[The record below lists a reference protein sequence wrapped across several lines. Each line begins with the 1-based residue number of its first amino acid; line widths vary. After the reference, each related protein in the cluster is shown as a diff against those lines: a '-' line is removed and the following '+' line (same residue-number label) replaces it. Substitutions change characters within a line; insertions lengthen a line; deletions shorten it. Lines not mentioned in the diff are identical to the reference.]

1 MRIRHLRAWLVR
13 LTSIFSRKASDR
25 ELAEELESHLQMH
38 IEDHVRA
45 GLSPEEARR
54 QALIKLGGVAQTK
67 EEYRRRR
74 GFPMIEDLWQDLRYG
89 ARGLLRQPA
98 FTLVAVLTLALG
110 IGANTAIFSMVN
122 AILLRQLPFKNP
134 EQLVAVDSKRTDPG
148 KHPFTI
154 PDFIDYR
161 DQNQTLEQIAAF
173 ANLSASMTGSGEAER
188 VQGMRISANAF
199 QLLGVEAVVGRA
211 LIPEDDTPGRQNV
224 VVLSHGLW
232 QRRFG
237 ADPRLV
243 GQTLTLNGNSYTIVG
258 VLPPQF
264 IFPIKEAELAV
275 PLAPDADPWRSA
287 RTSTNFLRAIAR
299 LKPGV
304 ASAQAEADLTSI
316 AGRMR
321 QQYPAANENQNKL
334 GVTLTPLND
343 VIVGNYRHSLWMLL
357 GAVGFV
363 MLIASINLASLSLAR
378 ASTRHREMAI
388 RTAHGATRWRLI
400 RQMTTESLLLALSG
414 GLIGL
419 LLAWWGINFLL
430 ALSPAEMPRLSEVG
444 LDARVLVFTLAVSL
458 LAGSIFGI
466 LPAVKA
472 SRVDLNEELKSGG
485 RSGNDGTGRNRVR
498 SFLVVAEIAI
508 SLVLLLSA
516 GLLIKSFSRLQ
527 EARPGFESENL
538 LAVRLSLPRTRYAN
552 RDALISFD
560 DQLQPLLEGLP
571 GVSAVGAVSAL
582 PLSTTRASIEF
593 TIEGRPSPR
602 NEVWVSDYRIAS
614 TGYFRAMKIPLRR
627 GREFSEQDNTNTTPV
642 AIISET
648 LAHRFWPDG
657 NPVGA
662 RLSIDD
668 NNQGPRPVE
677 IVGVVGD
684 VKHLSLEDEPTPHVY
699 LPLRQI
705 HEDGVVWMTNN
716 QYWLIRSEVPP
727 LNLAS
732 AVQREI
738 RKVDPEVPASN
749 VKTMEQYLSASVSP
763 RRFNLWLLTVFAAA
777 ALVLATIGIYGVMS
791 YSVAQ
796 RTREIG
802 VRMALGAGRSD
813 ILRMVVG
820 HGMLLAVAGIAA
832 GLTGALALSRLMGGL
847 LYQVSATDPAT
858 YILLTFFL
866 LLVTLAACLVP
877 ARRAT
882 KVDPMIALR
891 YE

>member
-1 MRIRHLRAWLVR
+1 MRLSLWPWRRH
-13 LTSIFSRKASDR
+13 R
-25 ELAEELESHLQMH
+25 EEELDEELRSHFRMAVQDR
-38 IEDHVRA
+38 IER
-45 GLSPEEARR
+45 GETLEEAEAAVRR
-54 QALIKLGGVAQTK
+54 EFGNVVMVKEVTRQMWGWVWLEQLI
-67 EEYRRRR
+67 
-74 GFPMIEDLWQDLRYG
+74 QDLRYG
-89 ARGLLRQPA
+89 LRSMRRAPG
-98 FTLVAVLTLALG
+98 FTIVAVLTLGLG
-110 IGANTAIFSMVN
+110 IGANTAIFSLVN

-134 EQLVAVDSKRTDPG
+134 EQLVALDSKRIDPG

-154 PDFIDYR
+154 PDFVDYR
-161 DQNQTLEQIAAF
+161 DQNETLEQIAAF
-173 ANLSASMTGSGEAER
+173 ANWSASITGSGEAER

-211 LIPEDDTPGRQNV
+211 LVPEDDTPGRQHV

-237 ADPRLV
+237 ADPRTV
-243 GQTLTLNGNSYTIVG
+243 GQTLLLNGNSYTIVG

-264 IFPIKEAELAV
+264 IFPIREAELAV

-304 ASAQAEADLTSI
+304 TLAQAEADLTSI

-321 QQYPAANENQNKL
+321 QQYPAANENKNKL

-343 VIVGNYRHSLWMLL
+343 VVVGDYRHALWMLL

-363 MLIASINLASLSLAR
+363 LLIASINLASLSLAR

-388 RTAHGATRWRLI
+388 RTAHGATRWRLV
-400 RQMTTESLLLALSG
+400 RQMTTENLLLALTG

-430 ALSPAEMPRLSEVG
+430 ALSPAGMPRLSEVG
-444 LDARVLVFTLAVSL
+444 LDARVLIFTLAVSL

-472 SRVDLNEELKSGG
+472 SRIDLNEELKSGG
-485 RSGNDGTGRNRVR
+485 RAGNDGTGRNRVR

-527 EARPGFESENL
+527 EVRPGFESENL
-538 LAVRLSLPRTRYAN
+538 LAVRLSLPKTRYAN

-582 PLSTTRASIEF
+582 PLSGTRASIEF
-593 TIEGRPSPR
+593 TIEGRPSPQ
-602 NEVWVSDYRIAS
+602 NEVWMSDYRIAS
-614 TGYFRAMKIPLRR
+614 TGYFRAMKIPLLR
-627 GREFSEQDNTNTTPV
+627 GREFSEQDKAHTTPV

-648 LAHRFWPDG
+648 LARRFWPDG
-657 NPVGA
+657 DPVGA
-662 RLSIDD
+662 RISIDD

-684 VKHLSLEDEPTPHVY
+684 VKHLSLEDEPTPHLY
-699 LPLRQI
+699 LPLRQL

-716 QYWLIRSEVPP
+716 QYWLIRSSVSP
-727 LNLAS
+727 LSLAS

-738 RKVDPEVPASN
+738 RKVDPDVPASN
-749 VKTMEQYLSASVSP
+749 IKTMEQYLSTSVSP

-777 ALVLATIGIYGVMS
+777 ALVLATVGIYGVMS

-802 VRMALGAGRSD
+802 VRMALGAQRSD
-813 ILRMVVG
+813 IFRMVVG
-820 HGMLLAVAGIAA
+820 HGMLLAVTGLAA
-832 GLTGALALSRLMGGL
+832 GLVGALALSRLMGGL
-847 LYQVSATDPAT
+847 LYQVSTTDPAT
-858 YILLTFFL
+858 YILLTLFL
-866 LLVTLAACLVP
+866 LLVTLVACLVP

-882 KVDPMIALR
+882 KVDPIVALR

>member
-1 MRIRHLRAWLVR
+1 MRLRLWPWRRH
-13 LTSIFSRKASDR
+13 R
-25 ELAEELESHLQMH
+25 EEELDEELRSHFQMAVRDR
-38 IEDHVRA
+38 IER
-45 GLSPEEARR
+45 GETLEEAEAAVRR
-54 QALIKLGGVAQTK
+54 EFGNLGLVKEVTREMWGWVWIEQLI
-67 EEYRRRR
+67 
-74 GFPMIEDLWQDLRYG
+74 QDIRYG
-89 ARGLLRQPA
+89 LRSMRRAPG
-98 FTLVAVLTLALG
+98 FTVVAVVTLGLG

-161 DQNQTLEQIAAF
+161 DQNQTLEQLAAF
-173 ANLSASMTGSGEAER
+173 ATWSASLTGSGEAER

-199 QLLGVEAVVGRA
+199 QLLGVEAVAGRA
-211 LIPEDDTPGRQNV
+211 LVPEDDTPGRQNV

-237 ADPRLV
+237 ADPRLI
-243 GQTLTLNGNSYTIVG
+243 GQTLLLNGNSYTIVG

-264 IFPIKEAELAV
+264 IFPIREAELAV

-299 LKPGV
+299 LRPGV
-304 ASAQAEADLTSI
+304 TLAQAEADLTSI
-316 AGRMR
+316 AGRLR

-343 VIVGNYRHSLWMLL
+343 EVVGNYRHALWMLL

-363 MLIASINLASLSLAR
+363 LLIASINLASLSLAR

-400 RQMTTESLLLALSG
+400 RQLTTESLLLALLG

-430 ALSPAEMPRLSEVG
+430 ALSPAGMPRLSEVG

-485 RSGNDGTGRNRVR
+485 RGGNDGAARNRVR

-527 EARPGFESENL
+527 EVRPGFESENL
-538 LAVRLSLPRTRYAN
+538 LAVRLSLPKTRYAD
-552 RDALISFD
+552 RDAVISFY
-560 DQLQPLLEGLP
+560 DQLLPLVEGLP
-571 GVSAVGAVSAL
+571 GVGAVGAVSAL
-582 PLSTTRASIEF
+582 PLSGTRASIEF

-602 NEVWVSDYRIAS
+602 NEVWVADYRIAS
-614 TGYFRAMKIPLRR
+614 TGYFRAMKIPLQR
-627 GREFSEQDNTNTTPV
+627 GREFGEQDNAQTTPV

-648 LAHRFWPDG
+648 LARRFWPDG

-677 IVGVVGD
+677 VVGVVGD
-684 VKHLSLEDEPTPHVY
+684 VKHLSLEDEPTPHIY
-699 LPLRQI
+699 LPLRQL
-705 HEDGVVWMTNN
+705 HEDGVVWMANN
-716 QYWLIRSEVPP
+716 QYWLIRSQVPP
-727 LNLAS
+727 LTLAA

-763 RRFNLWLLTVFAAA
+763 RRFNLWLLTVFAIA
-777 ALVLATIGIYGVMS
+777 ALVIATVGIYGVMS

-802 VRMALGAGRSD
+802 VRMALGAQRSD

-820 HGMLLAVAGIAA
+820 HGMSLAVAGLAA
-832 GLTGALALSRLMGGL
+832 GLVGALALSRLMGGL
-847 LYQVSATDPAT
+847 LYQVSTTDPAT

>member
-1 MRIRHLRAWLVR
+1 MRLNLWSWRRH
-13 LTSIFSRKASDR
+13 R
-25 ELAEELESHLQMH
+25 EEELDEEVRSHFRMAVQERL
-38 IEDHVRA
+38 ER
-45 GLSPEEARR
+45 GETLEEAEAAVRR
-54 QALIKLGGVAQTK
+54 EFGNVVLVK
-67 EEYRRRR
+67 EVTRQMWGWVWLEQ
-74 GFPMIEDLWQDLRYG
+74 LSQDLKYG
-89 ARGLLRQPA
+89 LRSMRRAPG
-98 FTLVAVLTLALG
+98 FTVVAVLTLGLG
-110 IGANTAIFSMVN
+110 IGANTAIFSLVN

-173 ANLSASMTGSGEAER
+173 ANWSASLTGSGEAER

-199 QLLGVEAVVGRA
+199 QLLGVEAVVGRV
-211 LIPEDDTPGRQNV
+211 LVPEDDTPGRQNV
-224 VVLSHGLW
+224 LVLSHGLW

-243 GQTLTLNGNSYTIVG
+243 GQTLSLNGHSYTIVG

-264 IFPIKEAELAV
+264 IFPIREAELAV

-304 ASAQAEADLTSI
+304 TSAQAEADLNSI
-316 AGRMR
+316 AGRLR
-321 QQYPAANENQNKL
+321 QQYPVANENKL
-334 GVTLTPLND
+334 GMTLTPLNE
-343 VIVGNYRHSLWMLL
+343 VVVGDYRHALWMLL

-363 MLIASINLASLSLAR
+363 LLIASINLASLSLAR

-400 RQMTTESLLLALSG
+400 RQMTTENLLLALSG

-430 ALSPAEMPRLSEVG
+430 ALSPAGMPRLSEVG
-444 LDARVLVFTLAVSL
+444 LDARVLVFTLVVSL
-458 LAGSIFGI
+458 LSGLIFGI
-466 LPAVKA
+466 LPAVTA

-485 RSGNDGTGRNRVR
+485 RGGNDGTARNRVR

-527 EARPGFESENL
+527 EVRPGFESENL

-560 DQLQPLLEGLP
+560 DQLQPLLEALP

-582 PLSTTRASIEF
+582 PLSGTRASIEF
-593 TIEGRPSPR
+593 TIEGRQSPQ
-602 NEVWVSDYRIAS
+602 NEVWRSDYRIAS
-614 TGYFRAMKIPLRR
+614 NGYFRAMKIPLLR
-627 GREFSEQDNTNTTPV
+627 GREFSEQDNARTTPV
-642 AIISET
+642 AIVSET
-648 LAHRFWPDG
+648 LARRFWPDG

-677 IVGVVGD
+677 VVGVVGD

-699 LPLRQI
+699 LPLRQL

-716 QYWLIRSEVPP
+716 QYWLIRSQVSP
-727 LNLAS
+727 LSLTS

-738 RKVDPEVPASN
+738 RKVDPDVPASN
-749 VKTMEQYLSASVSP
+749 IKTMEQYLSDSVSP

-777 ALVLATIGIYGVMS
+777 ALVLATVGIYGVMS

-802 VRMALGAGRSD
+802 VRMALGAQRRD

-820 HGMLLAVAGIAA
+820 HGMLLAVMGLAA
-832 GLTGALALSRLMGGL
+832 GLVGALALSRLMGGL
-847 LYQVSATDPAT
+847 LYQVSTTDPAT

-882 KVDPMIALR
+882 KVDPMVALR

>member
-1 MRIRHLRAWLVR
+1 MRLSLWPWRRH
-13 LTSIFSRKASDR
+13 R
-25 ELAEELESHLQMH
+25 EEELDEELRGHLQMAVRER
-38 IEDHVRA
+38 IER
-45 GLSPEEARR
+45 GEPLEEAEAAVRR
-54 QALIKLGGVAQTK
+54 EFGNVVLVKEVTREMWGWVWLEQLI
-67 EEYRRRR
+67 
-74 GFPMIEDLWQDLRYG
+74 QDLKYG
-89 ARGLLRQPA
+89 LRSMRRAPG
-98 FTLVAVLTLALG
+98 FTIIAVLTLGLG
-110 IGANTAIFSMVN
+110 IGANTAIFSLVN

-161 DQNQTLEQIAAF
+161 DQNQTLEQLAAY
-173 ANLSASMTGSGEAER
+173 ANWSASLTGSGEAER

-199 QLLGVEAVVGRA
+199 QLLGVEAEVGRA
-211 LIPEDDTPGRQNV
+211 LIPDDDTPGRQHV

-232 QRRFG
+232 QRRYG

-243 GQTLTLNGNSYTIVG
+243 GQTLSLNGNSYTIVG
-258 VLPPQF
+258 VLAPQF
-264 IFPIKEAELAV
+264 IFPIREAELAV

-299 LKPGV
+299 LKPGITL
-304 ASAQAEADLTSI
+304 AQAEAELTSI

-321 QQYPAANENQNKL
+321 QQYPVANENKL
-334 GVTLTPLND
+334 GMTLTPLNE
-343 VIVGNYRHSLWMLL
+343 VVVGDYRHALWMLL

-363 MLIASINLASLSLAR
+363 LLIASINLASLSLAR

-400 RQMTTESLLLALSG
+400 RQMTTENLLLALSG

-430 ALSPAEMPRLSEVG
+430 ALSPAGMPRLSEVG

-458 LAGSIFGI
+458 LSGSIFGI
-466 LPAVKA
+466 LPAVTA
-472 SRVDLNEELKSGG
+472 SRVNLNEELKSGG
-485 RSGNDGTGRNRVR
+485 RGGNDGTGRNRVR
-498 SFLVVAEIAI
+498 SFLIVAEIAI

-527 EARPGFESENL
+527 EVRPGFESENL

-560 DQLQPLLEGLP
+560 EQLQPLLEALP

-582 PLSTTRASIEF
+582 PLSGTRASIEF
-593 TIEGRPSPR
+593 TIEGRQSPR
-602 NEVWVSDYRIAS
+602 NEVWRSDYRIAS
-614 TGYFRAMKIPLRR
+614 NGYFRAMKIPLLR
-627 GREFSEQDNTNTTPV
+627 GREFSEQDNARTTPV
-642 AIISET
+642 AIVSET
-648 LAHRFWPDG
+648 LARRFWPDG

-662 RLSIDD
+662 RVLVDD

-699 LPLRQI
+699 LPLRQL

-716 QYWLIRSEVPP
+716 QYWLIRSGVSPQ
-727 LNLAS
+727 NLAS

-738 RKVDPEVPASN
+738 RKVDPDVPASN
-749 VKTMEQYLSASVSP
+749 IKTMEQYLSDSVSP

-777 ALVLATIGIYGVMS
+777 ALVLATVGIYGVMS

-802 VRMALGAGRSD
+802 VRMALGAQRRD

-820 HGMLLAVAGIAA
+820 HGMLLAVSGLAA
-832 GLTGALALSRLMGGL
+832 GLVGALALSRLMGGL
-847 LYQVSATDPAT
+847 LYQVSTTDPAT

-882 KVDPMIALR
+882 KVDPMVALR

>member
-1 MRIRHLRAWLVR
+1 MRLSLWSWRRH
-13 LTSIFSRKASDR
+13 R
-25 ELAEELESHLQMH
+25 EEELDEELRSHLQMAAQDRL
-38 IEDHVRA
+38 ERGDT
-45 GLSPEEARR
+45 LEEAEAAARR
-54 QALIKLGGVAQTK
+54 EFGNVGLVKEVTRQMWGWVWLEQLI
-67 EEYRRRR
+67 
-74 GFPMIEDLWQDLRYG
+74 QDLRYG
-89 ARGLLRQPA
+89 LRSLRRAPG
-98 FTLVAVLTLALG
+98 FTIVAVLTLGLG
-110 IGANTAIFSMVN
+110 IGATTTIFSMVN

-134 EQLVAVDSKRTDPG
+134 EQLVAVDSKRTDTG

-161 DQNQTLEQIAAF
+161 DQNQTLEQLAAF
-173 ANLSASMTGSGEAER
+173 ANWSASLTGSGEAER

-199 QLLGVEAVVGRA
+199 QLLGVEAVAGRA
-211 LIPEDDTPGRQNV
+211 LIPEDDTPGRQHV

-243 GQTLTLNGNSYTIVG
+243 GQTLLLNGNSYTIVG

-264 IFPIKEAELAV
+264 IFPIREAELAV

-299 LKPGV
+299 LKPGI
-304 ASAQAEADLTSI
+304 ALAQAEADLTSI
-316 AGRMR
+316 AGRLR
-321 QQYPAANENQNKL
+321 QQYPVANENKL

-343 VIVGNYRHSLWMLL
+343 VVVGNYRHALWMLL
-357 GAVGFV
+357 GAVGLV
-363 MLIASINLASLSLAR
+363 LLIASINLASLSLAR

-458 LAGSIFGI
+458 VAGSIFGI

-472 SRVDLNEELKSGG
+472 SRVNLNEELKSGG
-485 RSGNDGTGRNRVR
+485 RGGNDGTGRNRVR
-498 SFLVVAEIAI
+498 SALVVAEIAI

-527 EARPGFESENL
+527 EVRPGFESENL
-538 LAVRLSLPRTRYAN
+538 LAVRLSLPRNRYAN

-582 PLSTTRASIEF
+582 PLSGTRASIEF

-614 TGYFRAMKIPLRR
+614 TGYFRAMKIPLLR
-627 GREFSEQDNTNTTPV
+627 GREFSEQDNAHTTPV
-642 AIISET
+642 AMISET
-648 LAHRFWPDG
+648 LARRFWPDG

-662 RLSIDD
+662 RVLVDD

-684 VKHLSLEDEPTPHVY
+684 VKHLSLEDEPTLHIY
-699 LPLRQI
+699 LPLRQL

-716 QYWLIRSEVPP
+716 QYWLIRSSVNP

-749 VKTMEQYLSASVSP
+749 IKTMEQYLSASVSP

-791 YSVAQ
+791 YTVAQ

-802 VRMALGAGRSD
+802 VRMALGAQRSD
-813 ILRMVVG
+813 ILRMMVG
-820 HGMLLAVAGIAA
+820 HGMLLAVAGLVA
-832 GLTGALALSRLMGGL
+832 GLAGALALSRLMGGL
-847 LYQVSATDPAT
+847 LYQVSTTDPAT

-882 KVDPMIALR
+882 KVDPMVALR

>member
-1 MRIRHLRAWLVR
+1 MNI
-13 LTSIFSRKASDR
+13 
-25 ELAEELESHLQMH
+25 
-38 IEDHVRA
+38 
-45 GLSPEEARR
+45 G
-54 QALIKLGGVAQTK
+54 LIKEVTRGMRGGVWLEQ
-67 EEYRRRR
+67 
-74 GFPMIEDLWQDLRYG
+74 LLQDIRYG
-89 ARGLLRQPA
+89 LRSMRRAPG
-98 FTLVAVLTLALG
+98 FTIVAVLTLGLG

-134 EQLVAVDSKRTDPG
+134 DQLVAVDSKRTDPG

-173 ANLSASMTGSGEAER
+173 ANWSASLTGSVEAER

-211 LIPEDDTPGRQNV
+211 LVPEDDTPGRQNV
-224 VVLSHGLW
+224 VVLSHGLC
-232 QRRFG
+232 QRRYG
-237 ADPRLV
+237 ADPRIM

-264 IFPIKEAELAV
+264 IFPIQEAELAV
-275 PLAPDADPWRSA
+275 PLAPDADPWRRT

-304 ASAQAEADLTSI
+304 APAQAEADLTSI

-321 QQYPAANENQNKL
+321 QQYPAANENKL
-334 GVTLTPLND
+334 GVTLTPLNE
-343 VIVGNYRHSLWMLL
+343 VVVGIYRHALWMLL

-363 MLIASINLASLSLAR
+363 MLIACLNLASLSLAR

-400 RQMTTESLLLALSG
+400 RQMITESLLLALSG
-414 GLIGL
+414 GLLGL
-419 LLAWWGINFLL
+419 VLAWWGINFLL
-430 ALSPAEMPRLSEVG
+430 ALSPVGMPRLSEVG
-444 LDARVLVFTLAVSL
+444 LDARVLIFTLAVSISS
-458 LAGSIFGI
+458 GSIFGI

-472 SRVDLNEELKSGG
+472 SKVNLNEELKSGG
-485 RSGNDGTGRNRVR
+485 RSGNDGAARNRVR
-498 SFLVVAEIAI
+498 SLLVIAEIAI
-508 SLVLLLSA
+508 SLVLLLCA

-527 EARPGFESENL
+527 EVRPGFEPENL
-538 LAVRLSLPRTRYAN
+538 LAVRLSLPKTRYAN
-552 RDALISFD
+552 RDAVISFYD
-560 DQLQPLLEGLP
+560 RLQPLLEGLP

-582 PLSTTRASIEF
+582 PLSGTRASIEF
-593 TIEGRPSPR
+593 TIEGRPSPP
-602 NEVWVSDYRIAS
+602 NEVWRSDYRIAS
-614 TGYFRAMKIPLRR
+614 TGYFRAMKIPLLR
-627 GREFSEQDNTNTTPV
+627 GREFSEQDNAHTTLV
-642 AIISET
+642 AMISET
-648 LAHRFWPDG
+648 LARRFWPDG

-662 RLSIDD
+662 RLLVDD

-684 VKHLSLEDEPTPHVY
+684 VKHLSLEDEPTPHLY
-699 LPLRQI
+699 LPLRQL

-716 QYWLIRSEVPP
+716 QYWLIRSQVPP

-749 VKTMEQYLSASVSP
+749 IKTMEQYLSASVSP
-763 RRFNLWLLTVFAAA
+763 RRFNLWLLTVFAGA
-777 ALVLATIGIYGVMS
+777 ALILAAVGIYGVMS

-802 VRMALGAGRSD
+802 VRMALGAQRSD

-820 HGMLLAVAGIAA
+820 HGMLLAVAGIIA
-832 GLTGALALSRLMGGL
+832 GLAGALALSRLMGGL
-847 LYQVSATDPAT
+847 LYEVSTTDPAT

>member
-1 MRIRHLRAWLVR
+1 MRLRLWPWRPNREKELDEELRSHLRMAVQ
-13 LTSIFSRKASDR
+13 DR
-25 ELAEELESHLQMH
+25 VERGESL
-38 IEDHVRA
+38 
-45 GLSPEEARR
+45 EEAEAAVRR
-54 QALIKLGGVAQTK
+54 EFGNVGLVKEVTREMWGWVWLEQLI
-67 EEYRRRR
+67 
-74 GFPMIEDLWQDLRYG
+74 QDLRYG
-89 ARGLLRQPA
+89 LRSLRRAPG
-98 FTLVAVLTLALG
+98 FTIIAVLTLGLG
-110 IGANTAIFSMVN
+110 IGANTAIFSLVN

-134 EQLVAVDSKRTDPG
+134 EQLVAVDAKRTDPG

-173 ANLSASMTGSGEAER
+173 ANWSAAVTGSGEAER

-199 QLLGVEAVVGRA
+199 QLLGVEAIVGRA
-211 LIPEDDTPGRQNV
+211 LIPEDDTPGQQNV
-224 VVLSHGLW
+224 VALSHGLW

-237 ADPRLV
+237 ADPRTVGRTLV
-243 GQTLTLNGNSYTIVG
+243 LNGKSYTIIG

-264 IFPIKEAELAV
+264 IFPIRDAELAV

-304 ASAQAEADLTSI
+304 TPAQAEADLTSI

-321 QQYPAANENQNKL
+321 QQYPTANENKL
-334 GVTLTPLND
+334 GVTLTPLNE
-343 VIVGNYRHSLWMLL
+343 VVVGDYRQALWILL
-357 GAVGFV
+357 GAVAFV
-363 MLIASINLASLSLAR
+363 LLIASMNLASLSLAR

-388 RTAHGATRWRLI
+388 RTAHGATRGRLI
-400 RQMTTESLLLALSG
+400 RQMTTESLLLAFLG
-414 GLIGL
+414 AIVGL
-419 LLAWWGINFLL
+419 LLAWWGINSLL
-430 ALSPAEMPRLSEVG
+430 ALSPAGMPRLSEVG
-444 LDARVLVFTLAVSL
+444 LDARVLVFTLVVTILS
-458 LAGSIFGI
+458 GSFFGI

-472 SRVDLNEELKSGG
+472 SKVDLNEELKSGG

-498 SFLVVAEIAI
+498 SALVVAEIAI

-527 EARPGFESENL
+527 EVKPGFEPENL
-538 LAVRLSLPRTRYAN
+538 LAVRLSLPRTRYAD
-552 RDALISFD
+552 REAVVSFY
-560 DQLQPLLEGLP
+560 DQLLPQFEGLP

-582 PLSTTRASIEF
+582 PLSSTRASIEF
-593 TIEGRPSPR
+593 TIEGRPSPQ
-602 NEVWVSDYRIAS
+602 NEVWRSDYRIAG
-614 TGYFRAMKIPLRR
+614 TGYFRVMKIPLLR
-627 GREFSEQDNTNTTPV
+627 GREFSEQDNARTTPV

-648 LAHRFWPDG
+648 LARRFWPDA

-662 RLSIDD
+662 RISIDD

-677 IVGVVGD
+677 VVGVVGD
-684 VKHLSLEDEPTPHVY
+684 VKHLSLEEEPTPHVY
-699 LPLRQI
+699 LPLRQL

-732 AVQREI
+732 AVQRAI

-749 VKTMEQYLSASVSP
+749 IKLMEQYLSDSVSP

-777 ALVLATIGIYGVMS
+777 ALVLATVGIYGVMS
-791 YSVAQ
+791 YSVTQ

-802 VRMALGAGRSD
+802 VRMALGAQRSD

-820 HGMLLAVAGIAA
+820 HGMLLAVAGLAA
-832 GLTGALALSRLMGGL
+832 GLAGALALSRLMGGL
-847 LYQVSATDPAT
+847 LYQVSTTDPAT
-858 YILLTFFL
+858 YIVLTFFL

-877 ARRAT
+877 ARRAM
-882 KVDPMIALR
+882 KVDPMVALR

>member
-1 MRIRHLRAWLVR
+1 MWVWLEQ
-13 LTSIFSRKASDR
+13 L
-25 ELAEELESHLQMH
+25 LQD
-38 IEDHVRA
+38 I
-45 GLSPEEARR
+45 
-54 QALIKLGGVAQTK
+54 
-67 EEYRRRR
+67 
-74 GFPMIEDLWQDLRYG
+74 RYG
-89 ARGLLRQPA
+89 LRSMRRAPG
-98 FTLVAVLTLALG
+98 FTLVAVVTLGLG
-110 IGANTAIFSMVN
+110 VGANTAIFSLVN

-161 DQNQTLEQIAAF
+161 DQNQTLDEIAAF
-173 ANLSASMTGSGEAER
+173 ANWSASLTGSVEAER

-199 QLLGVEAVVGRA
+199 QLLGVEALVGRA
-211 LIPEDDTPGRQNV
+211 LVPEDDTPGRQNV

-237 ADPRLV
+237 ADPRIV
-243 GQTLTLNGNSYTIVG
+243 GQTLLLNGNSYTIVG
-258 VLPPQF
+258 VLSSQF
-264 IFPIKEAELAV
+264 IFPIQEAELAV
-275 PLAPDADPWRSA
+275 PLAPDADPWRQS

-299 LKPGV
+299 LKPGITHT
-304 ASAQAEADLTSI
+304 QAEAELTSI

-321 QQYPAANENQNKL
+321 QQYPVANVNKL
-334 GVTLTPLND
+334 GVTLTPLSD
-343 VIVGNYRHSLWMLL
+343 VVVGNYRPALWMLL

-363 MLIASINLASLSLAR
+363 LLIASINLASLTLAR

-388 RTAHGATRWRLI
+388 RTAHGATRWRLC

-414 GLIGL
+414 GLCGL
-419 LLAWWGINFLL
+419 LLAWWGIHFLL
-430 ALSPAEMPRLSEVG
+430 ALSPVGMPRLAEVG
-444 LDARVLVFTLAVSL
+444 LDARVLVFSLAVSI

-466 LPAVKA
+466 LPALKA
-472 SRVDLNEELKSGG
+472 SRVDLNEELKNGG
-485 RSGNDGTGRNRVR
+485 RSGNDGAARNRVR

-508 SLVLLLSA
+508 SLVLLVCA

-527 EARPGFESENL
+527 EVSPGFESENL
-538 LAVRLSLPRTRYAN
+538 LAVRLSLPKTRYAN
-552 RDALISFD
+552 RDAVISFY
-560 DQLQPLLEGLP
+560 DQLLPSLEGLP
-571 GVSAVGAVSAL
+571 GVGAVGAVSAL
-582 PLSTTRASIEF
+582 PLSGTRASIEF
-593 TIEGRPSPR
+593 TIEGRASPP
-602 NEVWVSDYRIAS
+602 NEVWRSDYRIAS
-614 TGYFRAMKIPLRR
+614 TGYFRAMKIPLLG
-627 GREFSEQDNTNTTPV
+627 GREFGEQDNAHTTPV

-648 LAHRFWPDG
+648 LARRFWPDG

-668 NNQGPRPVE
+668 NDQGPRLVE
-677 IVGVVGD
+677 VVGVVGD
-684 VKHLSLEDEPTPHVY
+684 VKHLSLEDVPVPHIY
-699 LPLRQI
+699 LPLRQL

-716 QYWLIRSEVPP
+716 QYWLIRSQVNP

-749 VKTMEQYLSASVSP
+749 IKTMDEYLSASVSP

-777 ALVLATIGIYGVMS
+777 ALVLATVGIYGVMS
-791 YSVAQ
+791 YMVAQ

-813 ILRMVVG
+813 IFRMVIG
-820 HGMLLAVAGIAA
+820 HGMLLAAA
-832 GLTGALALSRLMGGL
+832 GLAAGLLGALALSRLMSGL
-847 LYQVSATDPAT
+847 LYQVSTTDPAT
-858 YILLTFFL
+858 YILLTVFL
-866 LLVTLAACLVP
+866 LLVTLAACFLP

>member
-1 MRIRHLRAWLVR
+1 MAVQDRIERGE
-13 LTSIFSRKASDR
+13 T
-25 ELAEELESHLQMH
+25 
-38 IEDHVRA
+38 
-45 GLSPEEARR
+45 PEEAEAAVRR
-54 QALIKLGGVAQTK
+54 EFGNVGMVK
-67 EEYRRRR
+67 EVTRQMWGWIWLEQ
-74 GFPMIEDLWQDLRYG
+74 LLQDLRYG
-89 ARGLLRQPA
+89 LRSMRRAPG
-98 FTLVAVLTLALG
+98 FTIVAVVTLGLG
-110 IGANTAIFSMVN
+110 IGANTAIFSLVN

-173 ANLSASMTGSGEAER
+173 ANWSASLTGSGEAER

-224 VVLSHGLW
+224 VLLSHGLW

-237 ADPRLV
+237 AAPRMV
-243 GQTLTLNGNSYTIVG
+243 GQTLLLNGNSYTIVG

-264 IFPIKEAELAV
+264 IFPIRDAELAV

-299 LKPGV
+299 LKTGV
-304 ASAQAEADLTSI
+304 APAQAQADLNSI

-321 QQYPAANENQNKL
+321 QQYPVANENKL
-334 GVTLTPLND
+334 GMTLTPLNE
-343 VIVGNYRHSLWMLL
+343 VVVGDYRHALWLL
-357 GAVGFV
+357 LVAVGFV
-363 MLIASINLASLSLAR
+363 LLIASINLASLSLAR

-400 RQMTTESLLLALSG
+400 RQMTTENLLLALSG
-414 GLIGL
+414 GLLGL
-419 LLAWWGINFLL
+419 LLAWWGMNSLL
-430 ALSPAEMPRLSEVG
+430 AFSPAGMPRLSEVG
-444 LDARVLVFTLAVSL
+444 LDARALFFTLAVSL
-458 LAGSIFGI
+458 LAGLIFGI
-466 LPAVKA
+466 LPAVTA

-485 RSGNDGTGRNRVR
+485 RSGNDGTGRNRIR
-498 SFLVVAEIAI
+498 STLVVAEIAI
-508 SLVLLLSA
+508 SLILLLSA

-527 EARPGFESENL
+527 EVRPGFDSENL

-552 RDALISFD
+552 SDAVISFNE
-560 DQLQPLLEGLP
+560 QLQPLLEGLP
-571 GVSAVGAVSAL
+571 GVEAVGAVSAL

-593 TIEGRPSPR
+593 TIEGRPSPQ
-602 NEVWVSDYRIAS
+602 NEVWRSDYRIAS
-614 TGYFRAMKIPLRR
+614 TGYFRVMKIPLLR
-627 GREFSEQDNTNTTPV
+627 GREFSEQDKADTTPV
-642 AIISET
+642 AMISET
-648 LAHRFWPDG
+648 IARRFWPDG

-662 RLSIDD
+662 RLLIDD

-684 VKHLSLEDEPTPHVY
+684 VKHLSLEDEPTPHIY
-699 LPLRQI
+699 LPLRQL

-716 QYWLIRSEVPP
+716 QYWLIRSQVPP

-738 RKVDPEVPASN
+738 RKVDPKVPASN
-749 VKTMEQYLSASVSP
+749 IKTMEQYLSDSVSP

-777 ALVLATIGIYGVMS
+777 ALVLAAVGIYGVMS

-802 VRMALGAGRSD
+802 VRMALGAQRSD

-820 HGMLLAVAGIAA
+820 HGMLLAVTGLAA
-832 GLTGALALSRLMGGL
+832 GLVGALALSRLMGGL
-847 LYQVSATDPAT
+847 LYQVSTTDPAT
-858 YILLTFFL
+858 YILLTLFL
-866 LLVTLAACLVP
+866 LLVTLAACLLP

-882 KVDPMIALR
+882 KVDPMVALK

>member
-1 MRIRHLRAWLVR
+1 MMRIRQLRALLLR
-13 LTSIFSRKASDR
+13 LAGIFGREARDR

-38 IEDHVRA
+38 IEDNVQA
-45 GLSPEEARR
+45 GMTPQEARR
-54 QALIKLGGVAQTK
+54 QALIKLGGVAQIK
-67 EEYRRRR
+67 EEYGRRR
-74 GFPMIEDLWQDLRYG
+74 GFPMLEDLWLDLRYG
-89 ARGLLRQPA
+89 ARGLIRQPV
-98 FTLVAVLTLALG
+98 FTLVAVLTLALA
-110 IGANTAIFSMVN
+110 IGANTAIFSMVD

-173 ANLSASMTGSGEAER
+173 STWSASLTGSGEAER

-199 QLLGVEAVVGRA
+199 QLLGMDAIVGRA
-211 LIPEDDTPGRQNV
+211 LMPEDDTPGRQNV

-243 GQTLTLNGNSYTIVG
+243 GQTLVLNGHSHTIVG
-258 VLPPQF
+258 VLAPQF
-264 IFPIKEAELAV
+264 IFPIREAELAV

-304 ASAQAEADLTSI
+304 PLAQAEADLTSI
-316 AGRMR
+316 AGRLR
-321 QQYPAANENQNKL
+321 QQYPAANENKL
-334 GVTLTPLND
+334 GMTLTPLNE
-343 VIVGNYRHSLWMLL
+343 VVVGNYRHALWMLL

-363 MLIASINLASLSLAR
+363 LLIASINLASLSLAR

-400 RQMTTESLLLALSG
+400 RQMITENLLLALSG

-430 ALSPAEMPRLSEVG
+430 ALSPAGMPRLSEVG

-472 SRVDLNEELKSGG
+472 SRVNLNEELKSGG
-485 RSGNDGTGRNRVR
+485 RNGNDGTGRNRVR
-498 SFLVVAEIAI
+498 SALVVAEIAI

-527 EARPGFESENL
+527 EVRPGFESEKL

-552 RDALISFD
+552 RDALIAFY
-560 DQLQPLLEGLP
+560 DQFLPLVEGLP

-582 PLSTTRASIEF
+582 PLSGTRASIEF
-593 TIEGRPSPR
+593 TIEGRPSPQ
-602 NEVWVSDYRIAS
+602 NEVWVTDYRLAS
-614 TGYFRAMKIPLRR
+614 TGYFRAMKIPLLG
-627 GREFSEQDNTNTTPV
+627 GRDFSEQDNAHTTPV

-648 LAHRFWPDG
+648 LARRFWPDG

-662 RLSIDD
+662 RLLIDD
-668 NNQGPRPVE
+668 NDQGPRPVE
-677 IVGVVGD
+677 IAGVVGD
-684 VKHLSLEDEPTPHVY
+684 VKHLSLEDEPMPHVY

-727 LNLAS
+727 LTLAS

-749 VKTMEQYLSASVSP
+749 IKTMEQYLSASVSP

-777 ALVLATIGIYGVMS
+777 ALILATVGIYGVMS

-802 VRMALGAGRSD
+802 IRMALGAQRSD

-820 HGMLLAVAGIAA
+820 HGMLLAVAGLAV
-832 GLTGALALSRLMGGL
+832 GLAGALALSRLMGGL

-882 KVDPMIALR
+882 KVDPMVALR
-891 YE
+891 HE